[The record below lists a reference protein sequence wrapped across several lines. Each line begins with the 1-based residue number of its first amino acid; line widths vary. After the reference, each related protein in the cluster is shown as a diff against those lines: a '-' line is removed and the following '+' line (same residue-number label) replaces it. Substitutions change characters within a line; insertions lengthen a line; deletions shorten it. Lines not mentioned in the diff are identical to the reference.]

1 MLLNVLYFLKE
12 TLPPN
17 KNAAFKGYHLPF
29 IGYTYTENCLLND
42 CHSLID
48 LISKTDIECKKSV
61 EVVDGKVVNCNE
73 EVFIATETKIEI
85 EQLKSEKLELL
96 EKIKAFQNGLVL
108 KIEQNIENS
117 ESSAGTS
124 DEIKTKLDQSQL
136 MVENLKDQLLNST
149 NKLNEMTNLY
159 ETSKQNELE
168 EKSKTK
174 HLERSVRALKIEKDQ
189 LFTQI
194 YDLQER
200 TNLQAKDLQ
209 EAQNQRKL
217 AVQEFTDVN
226 EKVNEL
232 RSKNNKLSNE
242 LLNKEDEIDDLK
254 RACHEAKVESDKR
267 DKITDDFKSQIA
279 TLNDSIKILE
289 NEKSDALQKLLNE

>member
-1 MLLNVLYFLKE
+1 MNLFLKE

-48 LISKTDIECKKSV
+48 LISKTSVETLSCKKSV
-61 EVVDGKVVNCNE
+61 EMSDGRVVNCNE
-73 EVFIATETKIEI
+73 EVFMTSETKTEL
-85 EQLKSEKLELL
+85 EQLKIEKIELL
-96 EKIKAFQNGLVL
+96 EKIKSFQNGGTA
-108 KIEQNIENS
+108 KIE
-117 ESSAGTS
+117 ESVAKFEDSTDTS
-124 DEIKTKLDQSQL
+124 DEIKVKLDQSQL
-136 MVENLKDQLLNST
+136 MVENLKEQLLNST
-149 NKLNEMTNLY
+149 SNLNEMTNLY
-159 ETSKQNELE
+159 ETCKQNELE

-254 RACHEAKVESDKR
+254 RAIHDAKIESDKR
-267 DKITDDFKSQIA
+267 DKLADDFKSQIN
-279 TLNDSIKILE
+279 TLNDSIKTLE
-289 NEKSDALQKLLNE
+289 NEKSEALQKLFNE